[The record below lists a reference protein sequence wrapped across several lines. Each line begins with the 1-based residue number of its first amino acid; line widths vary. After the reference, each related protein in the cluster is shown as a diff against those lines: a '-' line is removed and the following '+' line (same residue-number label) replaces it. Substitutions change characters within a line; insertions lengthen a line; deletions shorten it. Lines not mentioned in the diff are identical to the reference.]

1 MSEKNTQ
8 AVNAM
13 QGQRVLEGTVVSDKM
28 QKTVVVE
35 VTRTVKHEL
44 LGKVIKSSKKYKVH
58 DENEVA
64 QQGDWVEIVECR
76 PLSKTK
82 HMKLS
87 RVVRSVGKESLV

>member
-1 MSEKNTQ
+1 MSEKITQ
-8 AVNAM
+8 VLNSM
-13 QGQRVLEGTVVSDKM
+13 QGQRVLEGIVTSDKM

-44 LGKVIKSSKKYKVH
+44 LGKVIKSLKKYKVH

-87 RVVRSVGKESLV
+87 RVIRSVGKESVV